1 MKNIIYLLLLIATI
15 SSGQTSNKVL
25 VKNKD
30 YSFLT
35 DSLNID
41 QQLEKHKLA
50 GFSLVV
56 FENYEIVYSNQ
67 FGVKAIESNL

>member
-1 MKNIIYLLLLIATI
+1 MKNIIYVLILIVTVAN
-15 SSGQTSNKVL
+15 GQTNKRVL
-25 VKNKD
+25 PKERD

-41 QQLEKHKLA
+41 PQLEKYKLA

-56 FENYEIVYSNQ
+56 FENYKTKSGKLI
-67 FGVKAIESNL
+67 FF